1 MQAESRKRDALIQ
14 DLYAQVRSPQR
25 GRDVD
30 VAEETAQLLADAK
43 REIEGLREETSALR
57 RSQQEILQS
66 PRAGGKWAEFLET
79 PISVSQR
86 RSRRESHRQSRYLPP
101 QNPWLCFVG

>member
-14 DLYAQVRSPQR
+14 DLYAQMRSPH
-25 GRDVD
+25 GDA
-30 VAEETAQLLADAK
+30 AEETAQLLANAK
-43 REIEGLREETSALR
+43 REIDGLREETSALR

-86 RSRRESHRQSRYLPP
+86 RSRRESHRQSR
-101 QNPWLCFVG
+101 